1 MEEAEADRGPESTVR
16 PGSRRGTEVPESWG
30 AQGPMSEYKLW
41 GQANIYC

>member
-1 MEEAEADRGPESTVR
+1 MQEAEADRGPESTVR
-16 PGSRRGTEVPESWG
+16 PGSRRGTEVPESWW